1 MSPHHVSS
9 ARAFVVR
16 LACAAVVGFSV
27 PVRSAAQNQLI
38 VGPKGE
44 ATVVFPN
51 TSGSVGFSLTGLTQG
66 QSYGW
71 SWSCSG
77 AVTSCTSAPGN
88 PPNPF
93 TATAYGQD
101 VTINFSVGYPWT
113 GSVSLS
119 AQGGGGSDAGS
130 WNVTLNNNGPVVST
144 RPTNGDYRDVS
155 KCVANCFDG
164 VASYSTVPHYSA
176 DVPRSVHLSYRSA
189 QAHPMGIVQVDAVDT
204 SNISPVKMSIQL
216 YTPQGT
222 RVTFTNGSTEIFY
235 NWAAHPADGN
245 VNRLAAEFD
254 ASSLATG
261 AYDNYFGHPEWEH
274 DAPGLKSIID
284 ATSIRRDI
292 LLAFEAAEIE
302 TDLQKVQ
309 ELLTF
314 VLVGAGPTGVEM
326 AGAIAE
332 LAHKALASDFRH
344 IDTHSARIILI
355 EAAPRI
361 LAAFP
366 ESLARKTRKRLK
378 RMGVKV
384 MEGTPVTQVDD
395 KRIDTHTVIWSA
407 GVTASPAGKWLGA
420 EVDRAGRVKVTNDLS
435 VPTHPNVFVIGDTA
449 SVMQDGK
456 PLPGVAPVA
465 MQAGRYV
472 ASLIAQRAIGKQEH
486 APFHY
491 RNKGNLAT
499 VGRSYAIVEM
509 GKLRLTGLVAW
520 VIWLVV
526 HIYYLIGF
534 RNRLITMFQWAW
546 TYLTYSR
553 GARLITF
560 EKDREP

>member
-1 MSPHHVSS
+1 MTEVQNTTNTIITNTLSTPKNVETASNNLPDVMPRVVIVGAGFGGLRA
-9 ARAFVVR
+9 ARALRNAPVQVTVIDRQNHHLFQPLLYWVATAGLSPADICSPIRGILRNQKNAEVFMEEVTGVDVR
-16 LACAAVVGFSV
+16 EQLVLMGDRSV
-27 PVRSAAQNQLI
+27 P
-38 VGPKGE
+38 
-44 ATVVFPN
+44 
-51 TSGSVGFSLTGLTQG
+51 
-66 QSYGW
+66 Y
-71 SWSCSG
+71 
-77 AVTSCTSAPGN
+77 
-88 PPNPF
+88 
-93 TATAYGQD
+93 
-101 VTINFSVGYPWT
+101 
-113 GSVSLS
+113 
-119 AQGGGGSDAGS
+119 
-130 WNVTLNNNGPVVST
+130 
-144 RPTNGDYRDVS
+144 DYLV
-155 KCVANCFDG
+155 
-164 VASYSTVPHYSA
+164 
-176 DVPRSVHLSYRSA
+176 
-189 QAHPMGIVQVDAVDT
+189 
-204 SNISPVKMSIQL
+204 
-216 YTPQGT
+216 
-222 RVTFTNGSTEIFY
+222 
-235 NWAAHPADGN
+235 
-245 VNRLAAEFD
+245 
-254 ASSLATG
+254 LATG
-261 AYDNYFGHPEWEH
+261 AHDNYFGHPEWEH
-274 DAPGLKSIID
+274 YAPGLKSIVD
-284 ATSIRRDI
+284 ATSIRRRI
-292 LLAFEAAEIE
+292 LLAFEAAEME
-302 TDLQKVQ
+302 TDPQKIKQ
-309 ELLTF
+309 LLTF

-344 IDTHSARIILI
+344 IDTHLTRILLI

-366 ESLARKTRKRLK
+366 ESLARKTRRKLN
-378 RMGVKV
+378 RMGVEV
-384 MEGTPVTQVDD
+384 MEGTPVTQVDERGMAID
-395 KRIDTHTVIWSA
+395 GKRIDAHTVIWSA

-472 ASLIAQRAIGKQEH
+472 ASLIAQRVIGKQEH

-560 EKDREP
+560 EKAREH